1 MEVEDTT
8 GAGDV
13 YHEALLA
20 GLLWRWPI
28 SAILRLANA
37 VAALKCRRLGGR
49 AGIPTLAETRAFLA
63 GRGVELPPTP

>member
-1 MEVEDTT
+1 VVDTT
-8 GAGDV
+8 GSGDV
-13 YHEALLA
+13 YQGAVLA

-49 AGIPTLAETRAFLA
+49 AGIPTLAETRAFRG
-63 GRGVELPPTP
+63 GRGVELPPIP